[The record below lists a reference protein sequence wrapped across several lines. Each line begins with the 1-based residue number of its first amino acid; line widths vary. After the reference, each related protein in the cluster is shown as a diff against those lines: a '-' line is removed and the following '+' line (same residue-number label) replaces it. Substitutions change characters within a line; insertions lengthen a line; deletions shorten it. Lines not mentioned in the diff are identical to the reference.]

1 MKRFP
6 VKNKKYYDNIMRVF
20 IAKLTK
26 CVCFSLAFLIVAS
39 AAFAQEEIIPNIRFK
54 DADIKVVLQSIAQK
68 AIKNGNKINIVISPQ
83 VEGLVSVNL
92 ENIDWQTALKAVLN
106 AYGYSYR
113 WIGDNI
119 ILVATGD
126 EIKNRDIQEK
136 ERQEVE
142 VPTLK
147 VFKLKYL
154 DANDAKKSIQ
164 SLLSPAGRISVLES
178 TGQAGWE
185 FGDDVAKRKRA
196 QEGQVSRTKIM
207 VISDI
212 SKNLD
217 EVEKLLKELDVMP
230 KQVMIKVKIMEINR
244 DLLRDIGFSWGTG
257 ATGAS
262 AADFTFSQLNLDA
275 NGQRTLGGH
284 GLSDQTPSNFVP
296 KQTNI
301 NANNTG
307 LKLDFKNLTGAQFE
321 VVMHALEEN
330 VKTNTLSSPN
340 ILTLNNQEASI
351 MVGTKFPII
360 KTQVSEQS
368 SQIIGGSLEKY
379 QDIGIQLNVV
389 PQICGEMDDFINMI
403 IHPVVSSQNG
413 TTKIQSGTTVL
424 AEYPIILTRE
434 AQTQVVVKDGDTI
447 VLGGLLKDVRS
458 KSRIGVPVLKD
469 LPLIGWAFGRDTYD
483 LEKIDLLIFLT
494 VHVLKPG
501 EAVSQEVVNP
511 SAIMSKFK

>member
-1 MKRFP
+1 
-6 VKNKKYYDNIMRVF
+6 
-20 IAKLTK
+20 
-26 CVCFSLAFLIVAS
+26 
-39 AAFAQEEIIPNIRFK
+39 
-54 DADIKVVLQSIAQK
+54 LQSIAQK
-68 AIKNGNKINIVISPQ
+68 AVKDGNKVNVVISPQ

-126 EIKNRDIQEK
+126 EIKTRDIQEK

-147 VFKLKYL
+147 VFKLRYL
-154 DANDAKKSIQ
+154 DANDAKKSVQ
-164 SLLSPAGRISVLES
+164 SLLSPAGRVSVLES

-185 FGDDVAKRKRA
+185 FGDDVAKRKRS
-196 QEGQVSRTKIM
+196 QEGQVSRTKIL

-217 EVEKLLKELDVMP
+217 EIGKLLKELDIMP
-230 KQVMIKVKIMEINR
+230 KQVMIKAKIMEVDR

-257 ATGAS
+257 STGAS
-262 AADFTFSQLNLDA
+262 AADFTFQQLNLDA
-275 NGQRTLGGH
+275 NGSRTLGGH
-284 GLSDQTPSNFVP
+284 GLSDQTPSNFNP
-296 KQTNI
+296 KSAGI

-330 VKTNTLSSPN
+330 VKANTLSAPT

-360 KTQVSEQS
+360 RTQVSEQS

-389 PQICGEMDDFINMI
+389 PQICGETDDFINMI
-403 IHPVVSSQNG
+403 VHPVVSSQNG
-413 TTKIQSGTTVL
+413 TSKIQSGTTVL

-447 VLGGLLKDVRS
+447 VIGGLLKDVRS

-469 LPLIGWAFGRDTYD
+469 MPLIGWAFGRDTYD

-494 VHVLKPG
+494 VNVLKPG
-501 EAVSQEVVNP
+501 EPVSQDVVNP
-511 SAIMSKFK
+511 QALISKF